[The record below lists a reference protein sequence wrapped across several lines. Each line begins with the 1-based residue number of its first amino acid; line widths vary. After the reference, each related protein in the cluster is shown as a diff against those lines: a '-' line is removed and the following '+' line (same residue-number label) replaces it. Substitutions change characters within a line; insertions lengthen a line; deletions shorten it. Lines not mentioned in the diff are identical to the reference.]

1 MVYDLTNANLT
12 ELTYNGS
19 DITRLFYNGVKVW
32 NKLKTTSWTTSWT
45 TSVTTSVT
53 TSATTSTSWQVTTSF
68 NTSQATTTT
77 WNTSQST
84 TTTWNTSRATTTSW
98 NTSQQT
104 TTSWTTSVTTG
115 VTTGVTTSQSTT
127 TSWTTSWSTYVEDST
142 TWDFSTWIAP
152 FNYYESATGYGAQ
165 MFSSWGDY
173 YGTLAYV
180 GNRPPYI
187 SGGNMYGDY
196 LANPYGAYG
205 EEGIMSYHNSVYC
218 TPKYVYPIF
227 YVGQVISFD
236 IYVYCS
242 RPSAYI
248 NSWAGFYFFGN
259 ENYAYTNMN
268 YTIPFNTWTTCSLTI
283 QGIHPSSVPKPYFY
297 PFYRCDAN
305 TSAIAG
311 DTIRVYYDNI
321 KIPGVT
327 GVY

>member
-127 TSWTTSWSTYVEDST
+127 TSWTTSWSTYVEDGT

-152 FNYYESATGYGAQ
+152 FNYYERPAGYGAE
-165 MFSSWGDY
+165 MLSEWGDD
-173 YGTLAYV
+173 YGAIV
-180 GNRPPYI
+180 SKQNQPPYI
-187 SGGNMYGDY
+187 SGGNVYGDY

-205 EEGIMSYHNSVYC
+205 EEGKMWYGNHLNGK
-218 TPKYVYPIF
+218 PKYVYPVF

-248 NSWAGFYFFGN
+248 NSRAGFYGYN
-259 ENYAYTNMN
+259 NGKNYGYTN
-268 YTIPFNTWTTCSLTI
+268 TITVPFNTWTTCSLTI
-283 QGIHPSSVPKPYFY
+283 LALGEPNYSTPYLSPWY
-297 PFYRCDAN
+297 TCEAN

-321 KIPGVT
+321 KIPGVI